1 MRMTL
6 VVARIDGPRIAI
18 ASDTLL
24 TEQGKALPIQSGTIK
39 SCLLGNACVSF
50 SNSPELAETDF
61 KRFVAQHKDGA
72 GFADTIAFFEQS
84 SKNSGNDYIVPFD
97 SPPRLV
103 KIADGKRQGGVAK
116 TVWIGDH
123 SAYKA
128 FRAYE
133 GKIRSKAEHGRALN
147 AVLFA
152 DEQTGSP
159 ASDLY
164 SVMRNLVSDKGVPT
178 VGGFVSVVSNRG
190 NGFRFSVYSDML
202 FDWVHSHSADYQFA
216 LSDRVD
222 LQVSGENSGYSIA
235 QLSPGYGNANFV
247 AFYFVAPKCMFVFY
261 GINNGLANKCTVLQ
275 VGPADIQAKLNALL
289 GSDLGWLALVTT
301 AENKGQTDHSG
312 IKTPGVGLSFFT
324 HANTMPK

>member
-1 MRMTL
+1 MTL

-24 TEQGKALPIQSGTIK
+24 TQHGKALPPQSGTIK
-39 SCLLGNACVSF
+39 SCLLGNICVSF
-50 SNSPELAETDF
+50 SNSSDLAEVDF
-61 KRFVAQHKDGA
+61 KRFAAQYKNGA
-72 GFADTIAFFEQS
+72 GFSETIDFFEQS
-84 SKNSGNDYIVPFD
+84 SKNTENDYIVAFD
-97 SPPRLV
+97 RPPRLI
-103 KIADGKRQGGVAK
+103 KIADGKRQGGGAK

-123 SAYKA
+123 SAYQA

-133 GKIRSKAEHGRALN
+133 GRIRSKPEHGRALN

-164 SVMRNLVSDKGVPT
+164 SVMRNMVSDKSIPS

-202 FDWVHSHSADYQFA
+202 FDWVNPQSPDYQFA
-216 LSDRVD
+216 LTDRVD

-235 QLSPGYGNANFV
+235 QLSPSYGNANFV
-247 AFYFVAPKCMFVFY
+247 AFYFVAPKSMFVFS
-261 GINNGLANKCTVLQ
+261 GINNGLANNCAVLQ
-275 VGPADIQAKLNALL
+275 VEPANIQAKLNALL
-289 GSDLGWLALVTT
+289 GCDLGWLALVRL
-301 AENKGQTDHSG
+301 
-312 IKTPGVGLSFFT
+312 P
-324 HANTMPK
+324 